1 MRRSLHHV
9 FDPSRLQKYL
19 KRKVPNFLLN
29 DIKNNE
35 YYLSVPNWR
44 GFTDFNDQIVGFC
57 PLNYTLYD

>member
-35 YYLSVPNWR
+35 YNLVSSQLKRFY
-44 GFTDFNDQIVGFC
+44 
-57 PLNYTLYD
+57 

>member
-9 FDPSRLQKYL
+9 LDPSRLQKYL

-35 YYLSVPNWR
+35 YNLVSSQLKRFYW
-44 GFTDFNDQIVGFC
+44 FQ
-57 PLNYTLYD
+57 